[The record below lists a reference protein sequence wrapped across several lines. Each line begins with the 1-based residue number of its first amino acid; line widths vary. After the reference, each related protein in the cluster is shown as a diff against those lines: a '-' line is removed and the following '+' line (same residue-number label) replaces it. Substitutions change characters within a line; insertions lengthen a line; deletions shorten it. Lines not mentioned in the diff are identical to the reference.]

1 MLNQLGY
8 VETAVISEFTT
19 GILKDLDRLQNL
31 AKDKERVER
40 TISHLS
46 NGLNALAKIGKSTLN
61 IKYLGKYENGTIRQ
75 NIPEHEKFKPLLKS
89 GITNNPEY
97 ELTTPDCDN
106 YILWWFM

>member
-1 MLNQLGY
+1 M
-8 VETAVISEFTT
+8 ETAVISEFTT